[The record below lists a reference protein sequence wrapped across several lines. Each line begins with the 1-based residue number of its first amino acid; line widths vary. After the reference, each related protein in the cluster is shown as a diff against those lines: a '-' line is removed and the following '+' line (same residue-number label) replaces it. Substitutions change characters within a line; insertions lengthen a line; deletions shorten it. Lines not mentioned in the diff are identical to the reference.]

1 MILLL
6 ISLFCSA
13 KELPGEEIW
22 VAPPALEVKLS
33 DPQVATPISTPAPSL
48 STEPAKTIEITTS
61 QEIPKNKRKVKKSNG
76 QKAVIVY
83 GNIPPEYFVASSRQS
98 TASELVQP
106 PKGSSELFRGI
117 KVGDILEV
125 SVPHSVIAFPDEKS
139 PVIGAA
145 DSGQLSGFKFVG
157 ESYLEKN
164 SKRIFINFTR
174 LVIGQQVFDLK
185 GVGVT
190 SEGQPGLTGEYHSRE
205 AEYFTGDFI
214 ASFAAG
220 YFDGLVPRRTNAFGQ
235 IETDQSVDSA
245 VKKGLS
251 SGALSTAER
260 FKEKLKR
267 VPEFSE
273 IKGPFSLK
281 ILVLEQAKTTN

>member
-1 MILLL
+1 MIWLLMGL
-6 ISLFCSA
+6 LCSA
-13 KELPGEEIW
+13 KELPGEE
-22 VAPPALEVKLS
+22 LF
-33 DPQVATPISTPAPSL
+33 VATPVVESKPPLSQDSTLGFQIKDVS
-48 STEPAKTIEITTS
+48 KI
-61 QEIPKNKRKVKKSNG
+61 KVKKKRQS
-76 QKAVIVY
+76 
-83 GNIPPEYFVASSRQS
+83 ASSASGHESQGNVPSEYLVTTGRQS

-125 SVPHSVIAFPDEKS
+125 NVAHSVIAFPDEKA
-139 PVIGAA
+139 PVIASA
-145 DSGQLSGFKFVG
+145 QSGQLSGVRFIG

-164 SKRIFINFTR
+164 SKRIFVNFTR
-174 LVIGQQVFDLK
+174 LVMGNQIFDLK

-190 SEGQPGLTGEYHSRE
+190 TEGQPGLSGEYHSRE

-235 IETDQSVDSA
+235 FETDPSVDSA
-245 VKKGLS
+245 VKKGLA
-251 SGALSTAER
+251 SGALSTADR
-260 FKEKLKR
+260 FREKLKK

-273 IKGPFSLK
+273 IKGPFDLK
-281 ILVLEQAKTTN
+281 ILILEQAKATN